1 MSALAENREKFKRLL
16 RELFQSD
23 RADLDFGI
31 YRLMRQKRKRMEAL
45 IGGVDKIVANALAE
59 VGGDTREDRIDELEK
74 ARENVLKHVSAN
86 ALDADGNLNPNLPET
101 TAGARYLKAQR
112 RARGGVKMERLEVD
126 VLNCLLNFF
135 GRYYEDGDFVSKRR
149 YSSEEKYAVP
159 YNGEEV
165 HLHWANRDQYYIKTG
180 EVFSHYRFVAERTA
194 ARFEVAEVAD
204 GVARENAKGAKRFY
218 FPQLPRVEGGE
229 TVFPLHYRIPTAA
242 EENQFGK
249 TNGAQ
254 AKIVAAFV
262 ARFAASSGGDK
273 GAKNAL
279 LRIEESP
286 ENGDGEAG
294 EDRGLSTCLAKHLLR
309 HARRNTMDYF
319 VHKDLSGFLRR
330 ELDFYLKSEFLR
342 LADIAAGENEA
353 ASWLLRA
360 RAARAAG
367 DAVIDLLAQIE
378 NLQKAAW
385 EKKKFVTATEFI
397 ARAGLI
403 VGDKLRR
410 AVVAC
415 EKQWIEWRDK
425 LAVLGDK
432 TGALFGKSKSKARK
446 EFLDAHPSLPVDTAN
461 FGGESFKDDLLASFG
476 DIDGICDGV
485 MMHGD
490 NFQALNLLAGKY
502 RGRVK
507 CAYADPPYNTD
518 ASPILYKNG
527 YKDSS
532 WLSLMEDRLRAVK
545 ILLAGEGA
553 VCCAIDEEEAWRLRA
568 LMQELFD
575 RELGIVAARVTPAGR
590 KTSERFSPSHEYA
603 FVYGMSESVPG
614 SLPKTKSELERYPLF
629 DEIGRFAWN
638 NLIRHGSGDLREDV
652 PTMFYPIYV
661 GENDALRVP
670 KMKWEEKFRK
680 YKILEDPRP
689 GEVTAWPIRGS
700 GKGKQEKRWHRGWE
714 RIQKEPTEY
723 RVRRNGNDNGI
734 SIDFKIRMDESAMP
748 KTWWDSAEYS
758 SANHGTRALKNLFGD
773 SPFDFSKSIRLVED
787 CIRVSG
793 GGSPDAD
800 IIDFFAGSGTTAHAV
815 INLNREDGGRRK
827 FILVEMGEHFDTVL
841 LPRVKKIVFA
851 PEWRDGKPDP
861 RHSLTQ
867 DEIDRAPRLLQYCR
881 LESYDDTLE
890 NIVFDDSQFDL
901 LAAQYP
907 DYPLKYMLREET
919 KNAPAFL
926 DIGALEKP
934 FACKMARG
942 DNGKREAVA
951 VDLPETFNYLIG
963 LRVKTRVVAHDGA
976 RRYLAFRGEA
986 DGAQIAVIWR
996 DSPPPE
1002 DIAAREKDAAFV
1014 AAQGF
1019 ADGAQIVYV
1028 NGDSLIEN
1036 AVALDE
1042 KFKVSIARQ

>member
-45 IGGVDKIVANALAE
+45 IGGVDKIVANALVE

-101 TAGARYLKAQR
+101 TAGERYLKAQR

-262 ARFAASSGGDK
+262 ARFAASRGGDK

-309 HARRNTMDYF
+309 HAQRNTMDYF

-432 TGALFGKSKSKARK
+432 TGDLFGKSKSKARK

-461 FGGESFKDDLLASFG
+461 FEGESFKDDLLASFG

-485 MMHGD
+485 MIHGD

-502 RGRVK
+502 REQVK
-507 CAYADPPYNTD
+507 SIYIDPPYN
-518 ASPILYKNG
+518 SPSSEIIYKNG
-527 YKDSS
+527 YKHSTWMAMMENRMEICKQFMSRGDS
-532 WLSLMEDRLRAVK
+532 AFV
-545 ILLAGEGA
+545 
-553 VCCAIDEEEAWRLRA
+553 CAIDDNEMIWLGGIIDQVFPPSIYEANCVSVVHNPK
-568 LMQELFD
+568 
-575 RELGIVAARVTPAGR
+575 GIQGGFV
-590 KTSERFSPSHEYA
+590 SINNEYA
-603 FVYGMSESVPG
+603 YVVSFNGAVANTMPIPEVKRVYEKFRNWGGES
-614 SLPKTKSELERYPLF
+614 
-629 DEIGRFAWN
+629 
-638 NLIRHGSGDLREDV
+638 LRS
-652 PTMFYPIYV
+652 TAKNCFYPIIVRGMEVIEFGDVCDDNYHPHANV
-661 GENDALRVP
+661 PQRDGTVWVYPVDSGGVERKWTYARHSVESIRHLLRVV
-670 KMKWEEKFRK
+670 KRNGGIDIERTKSSRRFKTVWNKSE
-680 YKILEDPRP
+680 YIAGDYGSKILNNII
-689 GEVTAWPIRGS
+689 G
-700 GKGKQEKRWHRGWE
+700 EKR
-714 RIQKEPTEY
+714 
-723 RVRRNGNDNGI
+723 
-734 SIDFKIRMDESAMP
+734 
-748 KTWWDSAEYS
+748 
-758 SANHGTRALKNLFGD
+758 
-773 SPFDFSKSIRLVED
+773 FDFPKSMLLVADFVRL
-787 CIRVSG
+787 S
-793 GGSPDAD
+793 AD
-800 IIDFFAGSGTTAHAV
+800 SNSTVLDFFAGSGTTAHAV
-815 INLNREDGGRRK
+815 VNLNREDGGRRK

-926 DIGALEKP
+926 DIGSLEKP

-976 RRYLAFRGEA
+976 RRYLVFRGEA

-1014 AAQGF
+1014 AARGF

>member
-1 MSALAENREKFKRLL
+1 M
-16 RELFQSD
+16 
-23 RADLDFGI
+23 
-31 YRLMRQKRKRMEAL
+31 
-45 IGGVDKIVANALAE
+45 
-59 VGGDTREDRIDELEK
+59 
-74 ARENVLKHVSAN
+74 
-86 ALDADGNLNPNLPET
+86 
-101 TAGARYLKAQR
+101 
-112 RARGGVKMERLEVD
+112 
-126 VLNCLLNFF
+126 NCLLNFF

-249 TNGAQ
+249 TGGAQ

-262 ARFAASSGGDK
+262 ARFAASRGGDK

-415 EKQWIEWRDK
+415 EKQWIEWRDE

-432 TGALFGKSKSKARK
+432 AGALFGKSKSKARK

-461 FGGESFKDDLLASFG
+461 FDFEGESFKDDLLASFG

-485 MMHGD
+485 MIHGD
-490 NFQALNLLAGKY
+490 NFQALNLLASKY

-507 CAYADPPYNTD
+507 CAYADPPYNTA
-518 ASPILYKNG
+518 ASEILYKNG
-527 YKDSS
+527 YKHSS
-532 WLSLMEDRLRAVK
+532 WLTLMENRITAALP
-545 ILLAGEGA
+545 LLEKEGA
-553 VCCAIDEEEAWRLRA
+553 WVLAIDDTEMVILAQFLDIGFSEYERCMVVVNHHPAGSGLEGTNVSNTHEYAVFMIPAGNKVLRGEKKGDGFETIGFVRTGTA
-568 LMQELFD
+568 DSNL
-575 RELGIVAARVTPAGR
+575 RAGR
-590 KTSERFSPSHEYA
+590 KDSFYA
-603 FVYGMSESVPG
+603 FLVNPETSKIAGVESPPPLGEKYSTEKTAEGYVRIYPVSEDGTERVWRRSH
-614 SLPKTKSELERYPLF
+614 KTVAPLIASGEVICKNGKSIYLRQNQAGKRRPVFSNWTDKRYNA
-629 DEIGRFAWN
+629 GV
-638 NLIRHGSGDLREDV
+638 HGSNLLKDL
-652 PTMFYPIYV
+652 F
-661 GENDALRVP
+661 
-670 KMKWEEKFRK
+670 
-680 YKILEDPRP
+680 
-689 GEVTAWPIRGS
+689 
-700 GKGKQEKRWHRGWE
+700 GKG
-714 RIQKEPTEY
+714 
-723 RVRRNGNDNGI
+723 D
-734 SIDFKIRMDESAMP
+734 A
-748 KTWWDSAEYS
+748 
-758 SANHGTRALKNLFGD
+758 
-773 SPFDFSKSIRLVED
+773 FSYPKSIYTVRD
-787 CIRVSG
+787 CV
-793 GGSPDAD
+793 DACVND
-800 IIDFFAGSGTTAHAV
+800 SKESIVLDYFAGSGTTAHAV
-815 INLNREDGGRRK
+815 VNLNREDGGRRK

-867 DEIDRAPRLLQYCR
+867 NEIDRAPRLLQYCR

-1014 AAQGF
+1014 AARGF

>member
-1 MSALAENREKFKRLL
+1 M
-16 RELFQSD
+16 
-23 RADLDFGI
+23 
-31 YRLMRQKRKRMEAL
+31 
-45 IGGVDKIVANALAE
+45 
-59 VGGDTREDRIDELEK
+59 
-74 ARENVLKHVSAN
+74 
-86 ALDADGNLNPNLPET
+86 
-101 TAGARYLKAQR
+101 
-112 RARGGVKMERLEVD
+112 
-126 VLNCLLNFF
+126 NCLLNFF

-249 TNGAQ
+249 TGGAQ

-367 DAVIDLLAQIE
+367 GAVIDLLAQIE

-432 TGALFGKSKSKARK
+432 TGDLFGKSKSKARK

-461 FGGESFKDDLLASFG
+461 FEDESFKDDLLASFE

-485 MMHGD
+485 MIHGD

-507 CAYADPPYNTD
+507 CVHIDPPYNTD
-518 ASPILYKNG
+518 TSGFLYKNG
-527 YKDSS
+527 YRHSS
-532 WLSLMEDRLRAVK
+532 WMTMMENRIEAAIPFLSDESVFLCHIDENEYDRLAFLVSNLTDSEIETVVWDKRHPLGGGGK
-545 ILLAGEGA
+545 ISTQHEYIVSFRRGGIELIKKRESAQKVIEKAFRFLSQSGGKATDKARGDFAAWLIKEGKLQDGEKNFRH
-553 VCCAIDEEEAWRLRA
+553 IDENGPFQTMHMGAPERRMDKKFFKPLIHPATGKDCPVPTNGWSNTPEFMRDLIERGLVEFGEDETTQPRRKAYLKDNIATELSTLIANGSKGKTDVDRMGVDFPYCHPVRLYET
-568 LMQELFD
+568 LCFS
-575 RELGIVAARVTPAGR
+575 G
-590 KTSERFSPSHEYA
+590 TSE
-603 FVYGMSESVPG
+603 G
-614 SLPKTKSELERYPLF
+614 
-629 DEIGRFAWN
+629 
-638 NLIRHGSGDLREDV
+638 GD
-652 PTMFYPIYV
+652 
-661 GENDALRVP
+661 
-670 KMKWEEKFRK
+670 
-680 YKILEDPRP
+680 IL
-689 GEVTAWPIRGS
+689 
-700 GKGKQEKRWHRGWE
+700 
-714 RIQKEPTEY
+714 
-723 RVRRNGNDNGI
+723 
-734 SIDFKIRMDESAMP
+734 
-748 KTWWDSAEYS
+748 
-758 SANHGTRALKNLFGD
+758 
-773 SPFDFSKSIRLVED
+773 
-787 CIRVSG
+787 
-793 GGSPDAD
+793 
-800 IIDFFAGSGTTAHAV
+800 DFFAGSGTTAHAV

-851 PEWRDGKPDP
+851 PKWSDGKPDP

-881 LESYDDTLE
+881 LESYEDTLE

-1014 AAQGF
+1014 AARGF

>member
-59 VGGDTREDRIDELEK
+59 VDGDTREVRIDELEK
-74 ARENVLKHVSAN
+74 ACEDVLKHLGAN
-86 ALDADGNLNPNLPET
+86 ALDADGKLNPKFSKIA
-101 TAGARYLKAQR
+101 AGARYLKAQR
-112 RARGGVKMERLEVD
+112 RARGIVSMERREVD

-180 EVFSHYRFVAERTA
+180 EAFSHYRFVAGRTA
-194 ARFEVAEVAD
+194 ARFEVEEAAD
-204 GVARENAKGAKRFY
+204 GVARENTKGAKRFY
-218 FPQLPRVEGGE
+218 FPQSPRVEGGE
-229 TVFPLHYRIPTAA
+229 TVFPLHYRIPTTA
-242 EENQFGK
+242 EEDQFGK
-249 TNGAQ
+249 TNGVQ

-262 ARFAASSGGDK
+262 ARFAASSGIDK
-273 GAKNAL
+273 DAKNAL
-279 LRIEESP
+279 LQIEESP

-342 LADIAAGENEA
+342 LADITVGENA
-353 ASWLLRA
+353 AIGWLLRVHA
-360 RAARAAG
+360 VRAAG
-367 DAVIDLLAQIE
+367 GAVIDLLAQIE

-432 TGALFGKSKSKARK
+432 TGDLFGKSKSKARK

-461 FGGESFKDDLLASFG
+461 FEGESFKDDLLASFG

-485 MMHGD
+485 MIHGD

-507 CAYADPPYNTD
+507 CVYADPPYNTN

-527 YKDSS
+527 YKHSS
-532 WLSLMEDRLRAVK
+532 WLSFLEGT
-545 ILLAGEGA
+545 LLACPPLLMDSTSA
-553 VCCAIDEEEAWRLRA
+553 LCVAINDYEMTNLCLLLESV
-568 LMQELFD
+568 FPD
-575 RELGIVAARVTPAGR
+575 RVTQKAIVHHYPGPGSGR
-590 KTSERFSPSHEYA
+590 ENISSTHEYA
-603 FVYGMSESVPG
+603 IF
-614 SLPKTKSELERYPLF
+614 SLPSEEKILRGQEREAGFRSRPFRRSGPGENNTRQFRPNSFFAVVVDPANKKIMRLESPPPVADHNYERGDTPEGWKRIYPVSGEAEQVWSLSY
-629 DEIGRFAWN
+629 ESAVKALKGGLLECSPRMSI
-638 NLIRHGSGDLREDV
+638 IRWVENKERKFMTSMWLDSKFNAAMHGS
-652 PTMFYPIYV
+652 
-661 GENDALRVP
+661 AL
-670 KMKWEEKFRK
+670 
-680 YKILEDPRP
+680 L
-689 GEVTAWPIRGS
+689 T
-700 GKGKQEKRWHRGWE
+700 
-714 RIQKEPTEY
+714 
-723 RVRRNGNDNGI
+723 
-734 SIDFKIRMDESAMP
+734 
-748 KTWWDSAEYS
+748 
-758 SANHGTRALKNLFGD
+758 NLFG
-773 SPFDFSKSIRLVED
+773 KSGVFPYPKSVHT
-787 CIRVSG
+787 VSVAI
-793 GGSPDAD
+793 DAVAHD
-800 IIDFFAGSGTTAHAV
+800 DKNALALDFFAGSGTTAHAV

-851 PEWRDGKPDP
+851 PKWRDGKPDP

-867 DEIDRAPRLLQYCR
+867 DEIYRAPRLLQYCR

-890 NIVFDDSQFDL
+890 NIVFDDSQSDL

-907 DYPLKYMLREET
+907 DYLLKYMLREET

-976 RRYLAFRGEA
+976 RRYLVFRGEA
-986 DGAQIAVIWR
+986 DDAQIAVIWR
-996 DSPPPE
+996 DSPPPK

-1014 AAQGF
+1014 AARGF